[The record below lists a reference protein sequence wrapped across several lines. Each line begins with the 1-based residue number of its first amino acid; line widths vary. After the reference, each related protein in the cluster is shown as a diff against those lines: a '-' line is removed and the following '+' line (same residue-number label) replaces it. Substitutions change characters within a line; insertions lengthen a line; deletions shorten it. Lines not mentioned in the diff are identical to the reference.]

1 MREIFNYKYG
11 EAPNYQKLK
20 HMLTVFLLTYNICP
34 DNVQDWSK
42 FPKSSLL
49 LQIKAG
55 EEDLSDQEVDEG
67 HSNLKKPKAP
77 FTGLK

>member
-1 MREIFNYKYG
+1 VREIFNYKYG
-11 EAPNYQKLK
+11 EAPN
-20 HMLTVFLLTYNICP
+20 NICP